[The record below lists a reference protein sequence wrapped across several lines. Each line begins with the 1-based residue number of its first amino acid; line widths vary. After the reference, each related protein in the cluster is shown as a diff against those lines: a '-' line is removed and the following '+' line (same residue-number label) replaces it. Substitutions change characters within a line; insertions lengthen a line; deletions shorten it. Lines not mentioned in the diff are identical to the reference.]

1 MKVLVPSVPTAKRE
15 ILKSVSDGPLKSQLN
30 CVLVFNTDPGQ
41 AFTSVSVDQNFWF
54 FYQSPDNNFF
64 NLITDANVSFL
75 VTTNLIQIKAS
86 DFNQTIQPYVV
97 PATLGIS
104 VIFTTLD
111 PLTNDIVPSVVLKF
125 SRTISGVG
133 NVDSGSGITDTLGR
147 LSLPFVPT
155 IDHNF
160 TVEFPG
166 GTVLQ
171 TGTYNPQTVDATNG
185 IKVLVP
191 LDQITGDTNS
201 EGVVDINFLQ
211 SQVIPPTSNLVDL
224 NQIVSTTRTISAITI
239 NVDHNGVNLFNDVN
253 TGSVASGGI
262 S

>member
-1 MKVLVPSVPTAKRE
+1 LVATQNYRSGALREVCVVVNGAGDINKLRCETFFSTHVLGQVPINISTLVAVDQPFDMSV
-15 ILKSVSDGPLKSQLN
+15 
-30 CVLVFNTDPGQ
+30 NTDPGQ

-211 SQVIPPTSNLVDL
+211 SLLLWI
-224 NQIVSTTRTISAITI
+224 
-239 NVDHNGVNLFNDVN
+239 G
-253 TGSVASGGI
+253 
-262 S
+262 